1 MFWKDELRE
10 TISSAFMFLIVQGT
24 FDPTSLCSGG
34 ASSREPAPL
43 ENVGIDHGGFDVF
56 VSEEFLNGTNVIAIL
71 EKMGREGVAEGVR

>member
-24 FDPTSLCSGG
+24 FD
-34 ASSREPAPL
+34 REPAPL